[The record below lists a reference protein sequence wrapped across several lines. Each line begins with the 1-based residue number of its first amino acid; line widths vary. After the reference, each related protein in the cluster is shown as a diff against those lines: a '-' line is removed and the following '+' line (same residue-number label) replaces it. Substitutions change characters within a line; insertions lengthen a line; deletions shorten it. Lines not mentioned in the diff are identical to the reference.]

1 MGGTKVWAEP
11 GETSERPYG
20 AWRDKQGAGP
30 SQGRNQGRWGGV
42 ACSLTLGT
50 RAGIFS
56 ISGAELWWG
65 PGLGPEKVE
74 GGTLPWETEVGGRS
88 CRG

>member
-1 MGGTKVWAEP
+1 MESEWVVVRAGLGGAYPMGGTKLWAEP

-20 AWRDKQGAGP
+20 AWRNKQGAGP
-30 SQGRNQGRWGGV
+30 NQGRNQGRWGGV

-56 ISGAELWWG
+56 LSGAEL
-65 PGLGPEKVE
+65 
-74 GGTLPWETEVGGRS
+74 
-88 CRG
+88 